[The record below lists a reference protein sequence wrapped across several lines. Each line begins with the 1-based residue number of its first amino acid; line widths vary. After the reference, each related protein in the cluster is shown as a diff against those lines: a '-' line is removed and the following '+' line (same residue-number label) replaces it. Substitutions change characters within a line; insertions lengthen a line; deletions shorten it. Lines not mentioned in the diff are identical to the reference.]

1 MRNDSIPALKPA
13 PLRWRWMVAVIL
25 YVAIQGSLCLWAGK
39 TAAAYP
45 ATGLRFEKEL
55 EPSQIAQA
63 LEFQD
68 SEQNTQAISVSFWG
82 QSSQELFVPNGRSV
96 QDAVCIGYCGN
107 AEDCLPVTY
116 TLGGAPGALG
126 MGCAVS
132 DTLADALFG
141 GSNVVGQT
149 VTLQQQSYTITG
161 VFSAQEK
168 VFLYPSQQNL
178 TCAELRGVATDTPK
192 ADAEQW
198 ALAAG
203 LGKPQCIVYG
213 PQRAWAAKS
222 LCWIP
227 ALLVAA
233 AVLAKLIY
241 RSFAWPVLVRNIMW
255 FAVALSFALLLPYA
269 LGMLPGWLIPARW
282 SDFSFW
288 TNLAEQIR
296 ESQQAW
302 QVSMHYWRDITR
314 F

>member
-25 YVAIQGSLCLWAGK
+25 YVAIQASLCLWAGE

-45 ATGLRFEKEL
+45 TTGLRFEKEL
-55 EPSQIAQA
+55 EPSQITQA
-63 LEFQD
+63 LEFQA
-68 SEQNTQAISVSFWG
+68 SEQNTQAVSVSFWG
-82 QSSQELFVPNGRSV
+82 QSSQELFAPHGRNV
-96 QDAVCIGYCGN
+96 QDAICIGYCGN

-116 TLGGAPGALG
+116 TSGGAPGALG

-132 DTLADALFG
+132 DTLADGLFG
-141 GSNVVGQT
+141 SSHVVGQT
-149 VTLQQQSYTITG
+149 VTLQQRSYTVTG

-168 VFLYPSQQNL
+168 VFLYLSQQNL

-192 ADAEQW
+192 VDAEQW

-213 PQRAWAAKS
+213 PQRAWVAKS

-227 ALLVAA
+227 ALLVAV

-241 RSFAWPVLVRNIMW
+241 RSFAWPVLVRNVMW
-255 FAVALSFALLLPYA
+255 FAMALTFALLLPYV
-269 LGMLPGWLIPARW
+269 LGRLPGWLIPARW

-288 TNLAEQIR
+288 TNLADHVR

-302 QVSMHYWRDITR
+302 QVSMHYWRDVAS